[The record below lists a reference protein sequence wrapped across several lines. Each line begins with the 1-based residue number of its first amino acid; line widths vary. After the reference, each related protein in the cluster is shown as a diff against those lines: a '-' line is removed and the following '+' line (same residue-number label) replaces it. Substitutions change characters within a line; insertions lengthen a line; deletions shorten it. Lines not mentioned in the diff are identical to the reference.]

1 MVQGSDYSEKNLK
14 EPGIFSLQS
23 PLISTP
29 KVPTYTP
36 EGIVKRVMPDRVM
49 NKLTVVQQT
58 EQETLQ
64 LDKPAQSLDQKRLL
78 SDHVVS
84 SFDKEVKQV

>member
-1 MVQGSDYSEKNLK
+1 M
-14 EPGIFSLQS
+14 
-23 PLISTP
+23 
-29 KVPTYTP
+29 PTYTP
-36 EGIVKRVMPDRVM
+36 EGIIKRVMPDKVM
-49 NKLTVVQQT
+49 NKLTVVQKT